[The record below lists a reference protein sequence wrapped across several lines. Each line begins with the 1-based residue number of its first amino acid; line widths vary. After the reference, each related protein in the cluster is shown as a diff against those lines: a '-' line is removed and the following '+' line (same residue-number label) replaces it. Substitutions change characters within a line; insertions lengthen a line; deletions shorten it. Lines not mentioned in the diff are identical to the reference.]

1 MAFQVTSDPQA
12 AGQPL
17 YTSQAYANNNPPHQ
31 LGERLVTTNGRVFR
45 YCKVGS
51 GADLIAGNFI
61 QSPAQIANHQNLAVT
76 ATFAIGV
83 SEISVTLGGTA
94 ATLNQ
99 YAGGQAVVT
108 VTPGLGQALNI
119 IGNPAQATTNGTLTL
134 TLAEPL
140 RVALST
146 STRIDLIPN
155 PYNGVIQ
162 TPVTTLTGCVVG
174 VATYIIAASEYGWI
188 QRSGPCG
195 ALIAGTPGVGLAIVC
210 PGTAAGAA
218 VVDGAASETYVVGT
232 MLSTGG
238 NGECNGVMLALE

>member
-1 MAFQVTSDPQA
+1 MGLTSDPQA

-17 YTSQAYANNNPPHQ
+17 YTSSATPSHF
-31 LGERLVTTNGRVFR
+31 LGERLVTSDGRVFR
-45 YCKVGS
+45 YARCATTPALV
-51 GADLIAGNFI
+51 AGNWI

-76 ATFAIGV
+76 ATFAIGAT
-83 SEISVTLGGTA
+83 EIGVTLGGTA
-94 ATLNQ
+94 ATANQ

-108 VTPGLGQALNI
+108 ITPGLGQALNI
-119 IGNPAQATTNGTLTL
+119 TSNPAQATTNGTLTL

-140 RVALST
+140 RVALT
-146 STRIDLIPN
+146 TTTRIDLIPN

-162 TPVTTLTGCVVG
+162 VPVTTLTGAVVG
-174 VATYIIAASEYGWI
+174 VATYIIAAGEYGWL

-195 ALIAGTPGVGLAIVC
+195 ALIAGTPAVGLGVGF
-210 PGTAAGAA
+210 PTSAAGAA
-218 VVDGAASETYVVGT
+218 VIDDAATAGFVTAGY